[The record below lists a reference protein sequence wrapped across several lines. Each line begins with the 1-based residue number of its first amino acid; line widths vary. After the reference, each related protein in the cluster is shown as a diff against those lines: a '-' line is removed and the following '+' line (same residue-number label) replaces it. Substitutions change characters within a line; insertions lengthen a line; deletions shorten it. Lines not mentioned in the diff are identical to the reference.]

1 MCCTFKTVSSSVCF
15 LLCSTSSGS
24 RWYFWFL
31 YVFIDKTLSCRYIP
45 KEQTLQQID
54 LFCTNSIA
62 ECDTVQR
69 TSGLNAT
76 TSTSTSVAAGSATPS
91 SLPPTAYA
99 STALVKSLIYVRSLV
114 SRHIPRRSFQPAAFS
129 GATSS
134 KQSLPSL
141 SSLLTKS
148 FNSQL
153 KPGSAGSV
161 DSPDRRDISSP
172 PAPPQ
177 LIGEEEKEEEAMYTF
192 SDVLKWRWC
201 LDREQ
206 LQALI
211 ASERYLIAR
220 FGHLIAIKYCMYV
233 CQSWRSDLNLLML
246 VAFCLVWL
254 LWCYRLCPVSDIWT
268 IT

>member
-1 MCCTFKTVSSSVCF
+1 M
-15 LLCSTSSGS
+15 
-24 RWYFWFL
+24 
-31 YVFIDKTLSCRYIP
+31 DKPLPCRYIP

-69 TSGLNAT
+69 TSSGLNAT
-76 TSTSTSVAAGSATPS
+76 TSCSTSVAAGSATPS

-129 GATSS
+129 GATAS

-172 PAPPQ
+172 SAPQQ
-177 LIGEEEKEEEAMYTF
+177 LISEGEKEEEAMHTF
-192 SDVLKWRWC
+192 ADVLKWRWC
-201 LDREQ
+201 LGTEQ
-206 LQALI
+206 LQASVV
-211 ASERYLIAR
+211 SEWYL
-220 FGHLIAIKYCMYV
+220 FAIKYCMYI
-233 CQSWRSDLNLLML
+233 CQS
-246 VAFCLVWL
+246 
-254 LWCYRLCPVSDIWT
+254 
-268 IT
+268 